1 MRPDRWRTVRPD
13 RRRAERVI
21 GGGQSGRQV
30 VGRVSER
37 GQTERTAGG
46 SRGLP
51 RCRNGWENGKIRLK
65 GSLKGLTTVCGRI
78 FCHQVNTGKVLAN
91 TINWNMREI

>member
-1 MRPDRWRTVRPD
+1 MCVRTGGEPCGRT
-13 RRRAERVI
+13 
-21 GGGQSGRQV
+21 GGGQSGRTGANRAD
-30 VGRVSER
+30 GRR
-37 GQTERTAGG
+37 

-51 RCRNGWENGKIRLK
+51 RCRNGRENGKIRLK